1 MLLGSVPTPPRNL
14 RSSTKTKSARQS
26 TVPATRAKRRAP
38 LHATSEPTG
47 AVVAML
53 AQPWTGCSERYK
65 VLDIPRHHLARKGSY
80 GFREALIE

>member
-1 MLLGSVPTPPRNL
+1 MLLGSVPTTPRNP
-14 RSSTKTKSARQS
+14 RSSTKTQSARQS
-26 TVPATRAKRRAP
+26 PVPATGANRRAP

-53 AQPWTGCSERYK
+53 AQPWTGRSERYEM
-65 VLDIPRHHLARKGSY
+65 LDIPRHHLARKGSY

>member
-53 AQPWTGCSERYK
+53 AQPWTGRSERCK
-65 VLDIPRHHLARKGSY
+65 MLDIPRHHLAEGSY
-80 GFREALIE
+80 GLREALIE